1 MAIVR
6 RFAEEPAARDT
17 KHTECAGK
25 LRAVESGGEKFIQI
39 DTYGSADREMPGKVS
54 KSLRLS
60 EDAVQQIIRM
70 AAKHF

>member
-6 RFAEEPAARDT
+6 KFTEEPAARDT
-17 KHTECAGK
+17 RHTECSGK
-25 LRAVESGGEKFIQI
+25 LRAVESDGEKFIQI

-54 KSLRLS
+54 QSLRLT
-60 EDAVQQIIRM
+60 ENAVQQLIRM